1 MAFKEGGEDV
11 NQVGVDSSSFVLSS
25 GADGMTDVAR
35 ERVSLSGGEGRG
47 GGVAEGG
54 NWVRV
59 KFMDMGK
66 VVGANGGNRLGCT
79 RAGGGCTEV
88 VMVGGEL
95 SIAFRI
101 DTCGG

>member
-11 NQVGVDSSSFVLSS
+11 NRVGFDSSSLVIICCV
-25 GADGMTDVAR
+25 DGMTDVAR
-35 ERVSLSGGEGRG
+35 ERVWLGGGGGRG
-47 GGVAEGG
+47 GGVAEGR

-66 VVGANGGNRLGCT
+66 AAGSNGGNRLGCT
-79 RAGGGCTEV
+79 HAGGGCTEV

-101 DTCGG
+101 DICGG